1 MTAGVPA
8 WGAFLPGWVGSG
20 GAWEDDTPLP
30 TIGVDQERGSEFSTV
45 SFIFFGGR
53 GSS

>member
-30 TIGVDQERGSEFSTV
+30 TIGVDQERRSEFSTV